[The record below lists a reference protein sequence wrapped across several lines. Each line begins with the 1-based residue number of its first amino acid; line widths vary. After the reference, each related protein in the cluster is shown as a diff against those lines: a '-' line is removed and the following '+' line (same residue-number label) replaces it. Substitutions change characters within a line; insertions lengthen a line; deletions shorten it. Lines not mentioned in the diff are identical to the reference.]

1 MAPRARA
8 TLPTAFLVLAVA
20 VTSLAWRS
28 RAVSFAVLTP
38 RPAQKAAQE
47 AQEAVDFSQ
56 MTGPGILHEM
66 IGEYALPKPVV
77 LSPHGQ
83 LRVQED
89 LGVNVTVVGDEAYIV
104 SPQHWSNYRPLG
116 LVEET
121 YLRDMEGETVS
132 HEENPGIRVEPDFV
146 SEAEEDHIMAELIEL
161 ASTFGYDFAAE
172 EEAASSASWRMTGR
186 DEKKTDLPLAPWGWG
201 KDFHESKLPS
211 GLRSVVEKLQSLPG
225 YPLGPIRDV
234 TVNIRSSDDYQMVP
248 HVDPLLDGPNSFVLS
263 LLSSAVVT
271 FSPIATLRTEIERAN
286 DDEQYAQHSY
296 TDDDIDCL
304 VPRRAIYHFAGNAR
318 YLWTH
323 AVRPSVS
330 AGDGT
335 DGTFERWG
343 TWDKVLRREKNRAA
357 IIFTF
362 ADPM

>member
-1 MAPRARA
+1 MAPHATRATRA
-8 TLPTAFLVLAVA
+8 TLPVVAASLAALVA
-20 VTSLAWRS
+20 VRFDAGLR
-28 RAVSFAVLTP
+28 FAVLTP
-38 RPAQKAAQE
+38 E
-47 AQEAVDFSQ
+47 AQDAEADFSQ

-89 LGVNVTVVGDEAYIV
+89 LGVNVTMVGDDAYIV

-132 HEENPGIRVEPDFV
+132 HEDNPGIRVEPDFV

-172 EEAASSASWRMTGR
+172 EEAAAASWRMTGR

-201 KDFHESKLPS
+201 KDFHESQLPS
-211 GLRSVVEKLQSLPG
+211 GLRLVVEKLQSLPG

-323 AVRPSVS
+323 AVRPSVT

-343 TWDKVLRREKNRAA
+343 TWDKVLRRGKNRAA